1 MEINSPQQLLFEQI
15 REEYG
20 KVLYSQSIHAKESDC
35 LKQIDNTTKWMA
47 IVLSVLTTS
56 GILDYFIRD
65 AANSLL
71 FSMITSLMTMIL
83 SSMMKS
89 IDYKGRSIEHKKA
102 ADGLWLIREE
112 YLSLLTDFS
121 STDLETIRKRRD
133 DLIHRTATIYETA
146 PTTGKRAYKR
156 AQNAIKSGEQWFDDE
171 EWHKLLPKSLQHDLK
186 K

>member
-1 MEINSPQQLLFEQI
+1 MEISSQHQLLFEQI

-35 LKQIDNTTKWMA
+35 LKHIDNVTKWIA
-47 IVLSVLTTS
+47 IILSVLTTG
-56 GILDYFIRD
+56 GILDFFIRD
-65 AANSLL
+65 VADSLL
-71 FSMITSLMTMIL
+71 FSMITSMMTMIL

-121 STDLETIRKRRD
+121 STDPEVIRKRRD
-133 DLIHRTATIYETA
+133 DLIQRTASIYETA
-146 PTTGKRAYKR
+146 PTTGKRAYDR
-156 AQNAIKSGEQWFDDE
+156 AQKAIKSGEQWFDDE
-171 EWHKLLPKSLQHDLK
+171 EWLQLLPRSLHQYPK

>member
-1 MEINSPQQLLFEQI
+1 METNSQKQLLFEQI
-15 REEYG
+15 RDEYG

-35 LKQIDNTTKWMA
+35 LKHLDNATKWMA
-47 IVLSVLTTS
+47 IILSILTTS

-65 AANSLL
+65 VADSLL
-71 FSMITSLMTMIL
+71 FAMITSLMTMIL

-102 ADGLWLIREE
+102 ADGLWLVREE

-121 STDLETIRKRRD
+121 LMDIETVRKRRD
-133 DLIHRTATIYETA
+133 DLIQRTATIYETA

-171 EWHKLLPKSLQHDLK
+171 EWHQLLPKSLLHDSK

>member
-1 MEINSPQQLLFEQI
+1 MEKDSQHQLLFEQI

-20 KVLYSQSIHAKESDC
+20 KVLYSQSIHAKESDY
-35 LKQIDNTTKWMA
+35 LKHIDNATKWIA
-47 IVLSVLTTS
+47 IVLSILTTG

-65 AANSLL
+65 VAYSLL

-102 ADGLWLIREE
+102 ADDLWLIRGE
-112 YLSLLTDFS
+112 YLSLLTDFNS
-121 STDLETIRKRRD
+121 LDFETIRKRRD
-133 DLIHRTATIYETA
+133 NLIQRTAEIYEIA
-146 PTTGKRAYKR
+146 PTTGKMAYKR
-156 AQNAIKSGEQWFDDE
+156 AQDAIKSGEQWFDEE
-171 EWHKLLPKSLQHDLK
+171 EWHHLLPKSLQQDSK